1 MVTVRWPSFGDQV
14 IDNHLVLPFI
24 IFMLHTTINARR
36 INPQIFKQQVN
47 WLLDNSSRACRIPT
61 VVVARAIYALLV
73 MPALHLRTTLRE

>member
-47 WLLDNSSRACRIPT
+47 WLLDNSSRACCIPT
-61 VVVARAIYALLV
+61 VIVPCVIYALLV
-73 MPALHLRTTLRE
+73 MPALQQQTTLKE